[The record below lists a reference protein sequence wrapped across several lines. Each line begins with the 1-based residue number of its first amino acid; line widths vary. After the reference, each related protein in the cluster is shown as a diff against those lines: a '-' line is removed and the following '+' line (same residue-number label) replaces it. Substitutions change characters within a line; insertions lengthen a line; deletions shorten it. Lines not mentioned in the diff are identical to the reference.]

1 MLDTMW
7 GYEVD
12 ETTIPSLIS
21 VAEFNAMTGNRWQ
34 GDLSVEPVLAAVSQA
49 IRNYCGWH
57 LSPSLKCVAKCSATG
72 HYIGLPA
79 LHVSSITEVSDDG
92 NVITDYEWKTNGSLR
107 SKCFTQKWQ
116 GVQVKYTAGLDDTL
130 LKTIVTQVASNNLAS
145 PAGVREERAGQ
156 VSISYNQSGGIAG
169 GVTLLDRDL
178 LMLEPY
184 RLPAVM

>member
-7 GYEVD
+7 GYQVD

-34 GDLSVEPVLAAVSQA
+34 GDPALEPVLAAVSQA
-49 IRNYCGWH
+49 VRNYCGWH

-72 HYIGLPA
+72 HYVGLPA
-79 LHVSSITEVSDDG
+79 LAVTSISEVLDDG
-92 NVITDYEWKTNGSLR
+92 VAVTDYEWKPNGSLR
-107 SKCFTQKWQ
+107 SAGFTQKWQ
-116 GVQVKYTAGLDDTL
+116 GVEVSYNAGLNDIL
-130 LKTIVTQVASNNLAS
+130 LKTIVSQIASNHLANPS
-145 PAGVREERAGQ
+145 GVREERAGQ
-156 VSISYNQSGGIAG
+156 VSISYNQQGGIAG
-169 GVTLLDRDL
+169 GVSLAERDM